1 MATPLTPLEG
11 RLDATRL
18 REHAPKV
25 SIWEPPSVAAARA
38 APAEIPIEAA
48 LIATIEQPLRA
59 GETHRTGGDRK
70 ERELAKLIDTL
81 TPVQSLALGTRLA
94 NARQGDP
101 LVAAV
106 ERLVV
111 DRRVRL
117 RAYLERRRRG
127 GR

>member
-1 MATPLTPLEG
+1 MTQSLGLQAQIALAKTQPVVT
-11 RLDATRL
+11 
-18 REHAPKV
+18 
-25 SIWEPPSVAAARA
+25 IWEPPAIQQAKAAT
-38 APAEIPIEAA
+38 APVEIPIEAA

-101 LVAAV
+101 LVAAF